1 MSHSD
6 DIPVVTPYAPRVEK
20 TPAAVREALD
30 PDWREQFEADWR
42 AALDQAKETFD
53 LAPAHEVVM
62 KWWGPAQVCAK
73 PGARESIEQQCR
85 ALDAGTLATIP
96 FDPEADD
103 CGQVPCRVHAAG
115 QGSV

>member
-30 PDWREQFEADWR
+30 PDWRAEFEAGWR

-53 LAPAHEVVM
+53 LDPAHEVVIR
-62 KWWGPAQVCAK
+62 WWPRAQLCQV
-73 PGARESIEQQCR
+73 PGAREEKERVEREFLAGRYRGIPWEPEFDDITEEEIR
-85 ALDAGTLATIP
+85 AADGRITL
-96 FDPEADD
+96 
-103 CGQVPCRVHAAG
+103 
-115 QGSV
+115 

>member
-30 PDWREQFEADWR
+30 PDWRAEFEAGWR

-53 LAPAHEVVM
+53 LDPAHEVVIR
-62 KWWGPAQVCAK
+62 WWPRAQLCQV
-73 PGARESIEQQCR
+73 PGAREEK
-85 ALDAGTLATIP
+85 
-96 FDPEADD
+96 E
-103 CGQVPCRVHAAG
+103 RVEREFLAAG
-115 QGSV
+115 HPVGAGVRRHHEIRAADGRITL